1 LRRNVVTVETVL
13 FILGVIVILVGIA
26 NRIGVAWPIV
36 LVLGGM
42 AIGFIPHAP
51 TFTLPPDLVL
61 VVFLPPLLY
70 WESITAPTS
79 EFVSGAWWIFQLA
92 VGLVIVTTIAV
103 GFVIHALVPELG
115 WPASFVLG
123 AIVSS
128 TDEVAFAP
136 IVERLRIPR
145 HVVATIEG
153 ESLVNDATSLVL
165 YAIAVAAV
173 VSGTF
178 SWSHALGSLA
188 LSIIGGIV
196 CGGVVAAITL
206 AAWYFIKDDTL
217 QPIIAVMAAFGSYL
231 LASHIGAS
239 GVLSVVTTGLIATKY
254 SPLLFKPLAR
264 IRGVSF
270 LATFSFLT
278 NAAIFVL
285 VGMQFHPIVEG
296 LSRFSVSSL
305 IWYGVAVSL
314 TVIIVRFLFIFAQ
327 GLLPFTNEPEHT
339 EGKADWSHV
348 AVLAWSGMR
357 GGVSLA
363 AALAIP
369 FETASGPFPGRDL
382 IIYLTFCV
390 LLATLVGQAGT
401 LPLLIRWLHVT
412 DDGTDAREER
422 LALARTAKAAL
433 MEIEK
438 LRRSNAVP
446 PAMLDALR
454 KRFGTRWQE
463 FGASNDQAAEAARN
477 TSLYRKLES
486 DLLTA
491 QRKELVAL
499 RDRGKI
505 DNTVMRRIQTLLDL
519 ETAELEI
526 LGSTG
531 HTDADVTAASD

>member
-1 LRRNVVTVETVL
+1 METFL
-13 FILGVIVILVGIA
+13 FILGVIVILVGVA
-26 NRIGVAWPIV
+26 NRIGLAWPIA

-42 AIGFIPHAP
+42 AIGYIPNAP

-70 WESITAPTS
+70 WESVTAPTS

-92 VGLVIVTTIAV
+92 VGLVIITTVAV
-103 GFVIHALVPELG
+103 AAVVHALVPALG

-165 YAIAVAAV
+165 YAIAVTAV

-178 SWSHALGSLA
+178 SWSHALGALA
-188 LSIIGGIV
+188 MGIIGGIGV
-196 CGGVVAAITL
+196 GVVIAALTIGS
-206 AAWYFIKDDTL
+206 WYFIRDDSL
-217 QPIIAVMAAFGSYL
+217 QPIIVVISAFGSYL
-231 LASHIGAS
+231 LASRIGAS
-239 GVLSVVTTGLIATKY
+239 GVLAVVTTALIATRY
-254 SPLLFKPLAR
+254 SALVFKPLSR
-264 IRGVSF
+264 IRGTAF
-270 LATFSFLT
+270 LATFSFLA
-278 NAAIFVL
+278 NAVIFVL
-285 VGMQFHPIVEG
+285 VGMQFHPITRS
-296 LSRFSVSSL
+296 LSQFPVSSL
-305 IWYGVAVSL
+305 VWYGVAVSL
-314 TVIIVRFLFIFAQ
+314 TVIIVRFVWTFAQ
-327 GLLPFTNEPEHT
+327 GLLPFTNEPEHA

-348 AVLAWSGMR
+348 GVLAWSGMR

-369 FETASGPFPGRDL
+369 FETASGPFPGRNL

-412 DDGTDAREER
+412 DDGTDEREER
-422 LALARTAKAAL
+422 LALAHTAKAAL
-433 MEIEK
+433 KQIEK
-438 LRRSNAVP
+438 MRRSNEVP
-446 PAMLDALR
+446 APMLDALR

-463 FGASNDQAAEAARN
+463 FAAMDSQAAEVARN

-491 QRKELVAL
+491 QRVELIAL

-505 DNTVMRRIQTLLDL
+505 DNTVMRRIQLLLDL
-519 ETAELEI
+519 ETIELEI

-531 HTDADVTAASD
+531 HTDADVTAAPE